1 MVRRDKTT
9 IFLDCKEATTVYE
22 LKKMVE
28 GIMKKAP
35 DDQRLYK
42 DDQILDDAKTLEDCG
57 FTTQTAK
64 AQSPALIKLSFRGEG
79 EFFNSVYTC
88 AQILITSIFADGL
101 NDLYVIVVIFF
112 DLFTPCLA

>member
-1 MVRRDKTT
+1 MVRREKTT

-28 GIMKKAP
+28 GITKKAP
-35 DDQRLYK
+35 EDQRLYK

-64 AQSPALIKLSFRGEG
+64 AQSPALISLSFRGEG
-79 EFFNSVYTC
+79 ACVSLLYTKFNCPETYGD
-88 AQILITSIFADGL
+88 I
-101 NDLYVIVVIFF
+101 NDL
-112 DLFTPCLA
+112 

>member
-1 MVRRDKTT
+1 MEIFVMVRRDKTT

-64 AQSPALIKLSFRGEG
+64 AQSPALIKLSFRGEDG
-79 EFFNSVYTC
+79 EFEP
-88 AQILITSIFADGL
+88 
-101 NDLYVIVVIFF
+101 VVIA
-112 DLFTPCLA
+112 DLSTPPELPDVMKPQESVSNSDGS

>member
-1 MVRRDKTT
+1 MVRREKTT

-28 GIMKKAP
+28 GITKKAP

-64 AQSPALIKLSFRGEG
+64 AQSPALISLSFRGEG
-79 EFFNSVYTC
+79 KRINFILSLAGFNTKVLQC
-88 AQILITSIFADGL
+88 
-101 NDLYVIVVIFF
+101 
-112 DLFTPCLA
+112 

>member
-79 EFFNSVYTC
+79 IKIAFKTY
-88 AQILITSIFADGL
+88 AQILITSIFTDGF
-101 NDLYVIVVIFF
+101 NDLYVIIVIFC
-112 DLFTPCLA
+112 DLFTLSLC